1 MEFFKL
7 IGTFLIQPLL
17 WLGILWTGICY
28 ALRIHSDRRN
38 FKIALNKDCFEIRHF
53 IKKGILW
60 GIVGSLISLLI
71 GCYLPMKAIV
81 LYEILAAVAVL
92 CISRIDLSAVP
103 LYILGILAVLRQPAV
118 LPVILL
124 LLGFNYLVKG
134 RLTHGESAV
143 WFTPQIKQN
152 RRKRRLA
159 VYRWSEFTVLPL
171 MIYIPGTLMEKLFH
185 FLPLIHFGEVHF
197 SLFILP
203 FFVGSAGRIRGEQV
217 EARMQTVQKQNLI
230 LAAGAFVLT
239 VGAWLLPHLEILWIM
254 IMLAMTVGIHLYHYL
269 QVNKNRAQY
278 IEVSEGIRVIAIR
291 PGTPAAK
298 MSLNPGDVIL
308 TCNNQPVTN
317 ENQFYEA
324 LQLDSAYCHLKV
336 KTMSGDLKITEGA
349 IYNDSPYELGIVQF
363 RKMN

>member
-1 MEFFKL
+1 MEFLKL

-17 WLGILWTGICY
+17 WLGILWTIICY
-28 ALRIHSDRRN
+28 SLRIRGDRRN
-38 FKIALNKDCFEIRHF
+38 FKIALNKDFFEIRHF

-60 GIVGSLISLLI
+60 GIVGSLISLII
-71 GCYLPMKAIV
+71 GCYLPMKIIV
-81 LYEILAAVAVL
+81 LYEILAAVAIL
-92 CISRIDLSAVP
+92 CTSRIDLSTVP
-103 LYILGILAVLRQPAV
+103 LYILGILAVLRHPTI

-124 LLGFNYLVKG
+124 LLGFNYFIKG
-134 RLTHGESAV
+134 RLTHGENTI

-159 VYRWSEFTVLPL
+159 IYRWSEFTVLPL
-171 MIYIPGTLMEKLFH
+171 MVYIPGTSMEKLFH
-185 FLPLIHFGEVHF
+185 FLPLFHLGEVHF

-203 FFVGSAGRIRGEQV
+203 FFVSSAGRIRGEQI
-217 EARMQTVQKQNLI
+217 ETRMQAVQKQNLI
-230 LAAGAFVLT
+230 LAVGAFVLA
-239 VGAWLLPHLEILWIM
+239 VVAWLLPHLGIWWIIL
-254 IMLAMTVGIHLYHYL
+254 MLALTVGIHLYHYL

-308 TCNNQPVTN
+308 TCNNQPVMN

-363 RKMN
+363 RKLN

>member
-1 MEFFKL
+1 MEFLKL

-17 WLGILWTGICY
+17 WLGILWTIVSY
-28 ALRIHSDRRN
+28 SLRIRSDRRN

-60 GIVGSLISLLI
+60 GIVGSLVSLII
-71 GCYLPMKAIV
+71 GCYLPMKVIV
-81 LYEILAAVAVL
+81 LYEILAAVAAL
-92 CISRIDLSAVP
+92 CTSRIDLSAVP
-103 LYILGILAVLRQPAV
+103 LYILGILTVLRQSAI

-124 LLGFNYLVKG
+124 LLGFNYFVKE
-134 RLTHGESAV
+134 RLTHGENAI
-143 WFTPQIKQN
+143 WFTPQIKHN

-159 VYRWSEFTVLPL
+159 VYRWSEFTILPL

-185 FLPLIHFGEVHF
+185 FLPLLHFGEFHF

-203 FFVGSAGRIRGEQV
+203 FFVSSAGRIRGEQI
-217 EARMQTVQKQNLI
+217 ETRMQVVQKQNLI
-230 LAAGAFVLT
+230 LAVGAFAFAV
-239 VGAWLLPHLEILWIM
+239 VAWLLPHLGILWIM
-254 IMLAMTVGIHLYHYL
+254 LMLALTVGVHLYHYL
-269 QVNKNRAQY
+269 QINKNRAQY

-363 RKMN
+363 RKLN

>member
-1 MEFFKL
+1 MEFLKL

-17 WLGILWTGICY
+17 WLGILWTIVSY
-28 ALRIHSDRRN
+28 SLRIRSDRRN

-60 GIVGSLISLLI
+60 GIVGSLVSLII
-71 GCYLPMKAIV
+71 GCYLPMKVIV
-81 LYEILAAVAVL
+81 LYEILAAVAAL
-92 CISRIDLSAVP
+92 CTSRIDLSAVP
-103 LYILGILAVLRQPAV
+103 LYILGILAVLRQSAI

-124 LLGFNYLVKG
+124 LLGFNYFVKE
-134 RLTHGESAV
+134 RLTHGANAI
-143 WFTPQIKQN
+143 WFTPQVKHN

-159 VYRWSEFTVLPL
+159 VYRWSEFTILPL

-185 FLPLIHFGEVHF
+185 FLPLLHFGEFHF

-203 FFVGSAGRIRGEQV
+203 FFVSSAGRIRGEQI
-217 EARMQTVQKQNLI
+217 ETRMQVVQKQNLI
-230 LAAGAFVLT
+230 LAAGAFAFAV
-239 VGAWLLPHLEILWIM
+239 VAWLLPHLGILWIM
-254 IMLAMTVGIHLYHYL
+254 LMLALTVGVHLYHYL
-269 QVNKNRAQY
+269 QINKNRAQY

-363 RKMN
+363 RKLN

>member
-1 MEFFKL
+1 MELLKL

-17 WLGILWTGICY
+17 WLGILWAGVCY
-28 ALRIHSDRRN
+28 ALRIRSDRRN

-60 GIVGSLISLLI
+60 GVSGSLISLII
-71 GCYLPMKAIV
+71 GCYLPLKAII

-92 CISRIDLSAVP
+92 CISRIDLSD
-103 LYILGILAVLRQPAV
+103 ILGILAVLRQPAI
-118 LPVILL
+118 LPVVLL

-134 RLTHGESAV
+134 RLTHGGNAV

-203 FFVGSAGRIRGEQV
+203 FFVD
-217 EARMQTVQKQNLI
+217 
-230 LAAGAFVLT
+230 
-239 VGAWLLPHLEILWIM
+239 
-254 IMLAMTVGIHLYHYL
+254 L

-278 IEVSEGIRVIAIR
+278 IEVSEGIRVIAN
-291 PGTPAAK
+291 T
-298 MSLNPGDVIL
+298 
-308 TCNNQPVTN
+308 
-317 ENQFYEA
+317 
-324 LQLDSAYCHLKV
+324 LK
-336 KTMSGDLKITEGA
+336 
-349 IYNDSPYELGIVQF
+349 
-363 RKMN
+363 

>member
-1 MEFFKL
+1 MEFLKL

-17 WLGILWTGICY
+17 WLGILWTIVSY
-28 ALRIHSDRRN
+28 SLRIRSDRRN

-60 GIVGSLISLLI
+60 GIVGSLVSLII
-71 GCYLPMKAIV
+71 GCYLPMKVIV

-92 CISRIDLSAVP
+92 CTSRIDLSAVP
-103 LYILGILAVLRQPAV
+103 LYILGILAVLRQSAI

-124 LLGFNYLVKG
+124 LLGFNYFVKE
-134 RLTHGESAV
+134 RLTHGENAI
-143 WFTPQIKQN
+143 WFTPQIKHN

-159 VYRWSEFTVLPL
+159 VYRWSEFTILPL

-185 FLPLIHFGEVHF
+185 FLPLVHFGEVHF
-197 SLFILP
+197 GLFILP
-203 FFVGSAGRIRGEQV
+203 FFVSSAGQIRGEQI
-217 EARMQTVQKQNLI
+217 ETRMQVVQKQNLI
-230 LAAGAFVLT
+230 LAVGAFAFAV
-239 VGAWLLPHLEILWIM
+239 VAWLLPHLGILWIM
-254 IMLAMTVGIHLYHYL
+254 LMLALTVGIHLYHYL
-269 QVNKNRAQY
+269 QINKNRAQY

-363 RKMN
+363 RKLN

>member
-1 MEFFKL
+1 MEFLKL

-17 WLGILWTGICY
+17 WLGILWTIVSY
-28 ALRIHSDRRN
+28 LLRIHSDRRN

-60 GIVGSLISLLI
+60 GIVGSLVSLII
-71 GCYLPMKAIV
+71 GCYLPMKVIV
-81 LYEILAAVAVL
+81 LYEILAAGAVL
-92 CISRIDLSAVP
+92 CASRIDLSAVP
-103 LYILGILAVLRQPAV
+103 LYILGILAVLRQSAI

-124 LLGFNYLVKG
+124 LLGFNYFVKE
-134 RLTHGESAV
+134 RLTHGENAI
-143 WFTPQIKQN
+143 WFTPQIKHN

-159 VYRWSEFTVLPL
+159 VYRWSEFTILPL

-185 FLPLIHFGEVHF
+185 FLPLVHFDEVHF
-197 SLFILP
+197 GLFILP
-203 FFVGSAGRIRGEQV
+203 FFVSSAGRIRGEQI
-217 EARMQTVQKQNLI
+217 ETRMQVVQKQNLI
-230 LAAGAFVLT
+230 LAIGAFAFAV
-239 VGAWLLPHLEILWIM
+239 VAWLLPHLGILWIM
-254 IMLAMTVGIHLYHYL
+254 LMLALTVGIHLYHYL
-269 QVNKNRAQY
+269 QINKNRAQY

>member
-1 MEFFKL
+1 MEFLKL

-17 WLGILWTGICY
+17 WLGIFWTIVSY
-28 ALRIHSDRRN
+28 SLRIRSDRRN

-60 GIVGSLISLLI
+60 GIVGSLVSLII
-71 GCYLPMKAIV
+71 GCYLPMKVIV

-92 CISRIDLSAVP
+92 CTSRIDLSAVP
-103 LYILGILAVLRQPAV
+103 LYILGILAVLRQSAI

-124 LLGFNYLVKG
+124 LLGFNYFVKE
-134 RLTHGESAV
+134 RLTHGENAI
-143 WFTPQIKQN
+143 WFTPQIKHN

-159 VYRWSEFTVLPL
+159 VYRWSEFTILPL

-185 FLPLIHFGEVHF
+185 FLPLVHFGEVHF
-197 SLFILP
+197 GLFILP
-203 FFVGSAGRIRGEQV
+203 FFVSSAGQICGEQI
-217 EARMQTVQKQNLI
+217 ETRMQVVQKQNLI
-230 LAAGAFVLT
+230 LAVGAFAFAV
-239 VGAWLLPHLEILWIM
+239 VAWLLPHLGILWIM
-254 IMLAMTVGIHLYHYL
+254 LMLALTVGIHLYHYL
-269 QVNKNRAQY
+269 QINKNRAQY

-363 RKMN
+363 RKLN